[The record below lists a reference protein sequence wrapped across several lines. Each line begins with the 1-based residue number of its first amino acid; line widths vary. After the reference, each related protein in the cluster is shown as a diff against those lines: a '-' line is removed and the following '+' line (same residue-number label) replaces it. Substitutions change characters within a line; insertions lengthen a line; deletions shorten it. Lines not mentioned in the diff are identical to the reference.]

1 MVRVRIYSYN
11 QGEGSKNLSE
21 KTGWPRLRHQ
31 GSTFRPRRG
40 DVVVNWGSKNTPDF
54 GEATVLNHSEQL
66 VVTDK
71 RVFFGEMP
79 QGIVPDWT
87 TDIIVASGWL
97 TEGHTV
103 VCRKILNGH
112 SGEGIELVSG
122 PVREIQDSLIYE
134 LPEAPL
140 YVKYQKK
147 THEYRV
153 HMIGQ
158 KVIDVQQKRRKTDVP
173 DEEVDW
179 KIRNLRGGFI
189 YAREGVTAPEEVL
202 AVASRAHESSGLDFG
217 AYDVIFHE
225 PTRKALV
232 LEVNSA
238 PGLSGTTIDRY
249 AEGLQELISSLEES
263 S

>member
-21 KTGWPRLRHQ
+21 KTGWPRLRHE
-31 GSTFRPRRG
+31 GSRYRPRER
-40 DVVVNWGSKNTPDF
+40 DVIVNWGSTTCPDLSP
-54 GEATVLNHSEQL
+54 AVVLNPPVNLRITNKLNFFSQMPSEIIPE
-66 VVTDK
+66 
-71 RVFFGEMP
+71 F
-79 QGIVPDWT
+79 T
-87 TDIIVASGWL
+87 TDIQIASGWL
-97 TEGHTV
+97 IEGHTV
-103 VCRKILNGH
+103 VSRKILNGH

-122 PVREIQDSLIYE
+122 SPDG

-153 HMIGQ
+153 HIIGQ
-158 KVIDVQQKRRKTDVP
+158 GVMDVQQKKRKTDVP

-189 YAREGVTAPEEVL
+189 YARENVVAPEEVL
-202 AVASRAHESSGLDFG
+202 DVAKRAHESSGLDFG
-217 AYDVIFHE
+217 AYDVIWHE

-238 PGLSGTTIDRY
+238 PGLSGSTIDRY
-249 AEGLQELISSLEES
+249 AEGLLELILSMDLEDFS
-263 S
+263 

>member
-1 MVRVRIYSYN
+1 MTRIRIYSYN

-40 DVVVNWGSKNTPDF
+40 DVVVNWGSSRLPDF
-54 GEATVLNHSEQL
+54 GEATVLNRDTS
-66 VVTDK
+66 VTNK
-71 RVFFGEMP
+71 RGFFGAMP
-79 QGIVPDWT
+79 QEIVPEWT
-87 TDIIVASGWL
+87 DDYGVASGWL
-97 TEGHTV
+97 KEGHTLV
-103 VCRKILNGH
+103 LRHSLTGH
-112 SGEGIELVSG
+112 SGEGIELVYSG
-122 PVREIQDSLIYE
+122 SLDDDDSMGS
-134 LPEAPL
+134 APL

-153 HMIGQ
+153 HITGQ
-158 KVIDVQQKRRKTDVP
+158 KVIDVQQKKRKTDVP

-189 YAREGVTAPEEVL
+189 YARENVGPPEEVL
-202 AVASRAHESSGLDFG
+202 GVARRAHESSGLDFG
-217 AYDVIFHE
+217 AYDVIWHE